1 MLNGS
6 LADLPVKVISKESR
20 ETQSRKTT
28 FGQKRSALALSR
40 EEVARKLLIRDNQG
54 FAAQRTALGA
64 ADAEGVGET
73 CVVFKFDVACSKR
86 IGKTR
91 AVDIKKESFFA
102 ADLGEFLE
110 FGKAIKRTEFC
121 RVGNVDEPGFHVK
134 DAFGV
139 GAVGNK
145 RLPDSFGRQLAVD
158 SINFKHLVAG
168 GFDGSRFVCG
178 NVAARCR
185 QNTLPGPQNGR
196 NQGEVTNRTARKEE
210 YAGVRTLAGF
220 ADFRLSFLAEH
231 VFAVAGHFGE
241 IVAKQSVHDLR
252 RATGDVVALK
262 LIGSS
267 HDLQPQ

>member
-1 MLNGS
+1 M
-6 LADLPVKVISKESR
+6 
-20 ETQSRKTT
+20 
-28 FGQKRSALALSR
+28 
-40 EEVARKLLIRDNQG
+40 
-54 FAAQRTALGA
+54 
-64 ADAEGVGET
+64 
-73 CVVFKFDVACSKR
+73 
-86 IGKTR
+86 
-91 AVDIKKESFFA
+91 
-102 ADLGEFLE
+102 
-110 FGKAIKRTEFC
+110 
-121 RVGNVDEPGFHVK
+121 
-134 DAFGV
+134 
-139 GAVGNK
+139 
-145 RLPDSFGRQLAVD
+145 
-158 SINFKHLVAG
+158 AG

-185 QNTLPGPQNGR
+185 QNTLPGTQNGR

-220 ADFRLSFLAEH
+220 ADFRFGFLAEH